1 MLSYLVC
8 FSMMAI
14 FSIVASVSCRDS
26 SGDSVDWFVG
36 YKLPLIESDRSSLS
50 GLSFLYADGRSISWS
65 LPQNISSNQSA
76 IGYTLSQL
84 YSTLEDMGTFYML
97 YNDDHPGNGKVD
109 PYRGHAKGVVVFNG
123 DSGFWLIHSV
133 PNFPATRQ
141 YLYPSSGLRNG
152 QSFLCISM
160 KTDSLSSLAT
170 QMLYI
175 QPSIYLSQLPNEF
188 ASRYPD
194 LQKVIGKKSLN
205 KTAKVFYSVAQLVS
219 QSGVQFT
226 SFAKHKKFE
235 KDIYSELL
243 APKLR
248 TSLLTETWLN
258 GPDIYSELLAP
269 KLRTSLLT
277 ETWLNGPGDLPSSC
291 SSTYKVNNIVSVLID
306 GKQFKSSKDHSKWAV
321 SADKRNPML
330 CIGDIN
336 RQKSQ
341 SKRGGGTVCIRNA
354 QLWHLYNG
362 SVDEIE
368 PCRSVASRPNWLTR
382 LWKLVTGIFGNR
394 N

>member
-1 MLSYLVC
+1 
-8 FSMMAI
+8 MMAI

-26 SGDSVDWFVG
+26 SGDSVDCDGQCGRILTRSAAYSRFVG

-133 PNFPATRQ
+133 PNFPAIRQ

-160 KTDSLSSLAT
+160 KTDSLTSLAT

-258 GPDIYSELLAP
+258 GP
-269 KLRTSLLT
+269 
-277 ETWLNGPGDLPSSC
+277 GDLPSSC

-336 RQKSQ
+336 RQVSNYRT
-341 SKRGGGTVCIRNA
+341 S
-354 QLWHLYNG
+354 
-362 SVDEIE
+362 
-368 PCRSVASRPNWLTR
+368 
-382 LWKLVTGIFGNR
+382 F
-394 N
+394 